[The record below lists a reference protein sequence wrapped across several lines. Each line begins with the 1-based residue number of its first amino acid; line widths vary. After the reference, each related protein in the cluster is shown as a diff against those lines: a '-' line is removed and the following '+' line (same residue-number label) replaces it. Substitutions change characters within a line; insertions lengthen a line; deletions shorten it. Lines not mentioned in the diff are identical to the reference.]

1 VTLPFSREE
10 GVFGLGL
17 TLKSVLQSGRKK
29 IIRVNSDPVCDTGD
43 SHAPVPFYV
52 STAGYGVLVDTARY
66 ASFYFGTHA
75 PLDRIAERV
84 REKNKSEPPSPEEIY
99 KTQCIGETVVVD
111 IPAARGID
119 VYIFAGPDALTAVQR
134 YNLFSGGGC
143 LPPIWGLGNWY
154 RLHSG
159 TNAGEALQAA
169 AGFRADGIPIDGIGL
184 EPGWQSAFYP
194 NTFAWSHRF
203 PDPAGFIKGLAG
215 LGYHVNLWENAFIH
229 PEAPFRKAI
238 EPFCADATSTDGFA
252 PDFLVDEARRIFAEH
267 HERVLVD
274 AGVAAFKLDE
284 CDNSDFIP
292 FSWSFPE
299 YARFPSGADGEQM
312 HALLGVQYQTVI
324 DEIFKKRG
332 QRHYSLVRSSGA
344 LAAPLP
350 FVLYSDLYDHKDF
363 LRGMAVCGF
372 SGLLWTPEVRDAKD
386 VEDLVRRVQSVVLSP
401 YSMIN
406 GWYIKNP
413 PWFNVECQPNN
424 DGIPM
429 AGAERAKALVK
440 SALELRMRLLPCI
453 YAAFAEYRENGK
465 PPFRPLALEFPADK
479 ATWTIDNQWLIGAN
493 ILVAP
498 MTAGET
504 SRRVYLPEG
513 GWRDFWTGALH
524 KGGGVIDVAAGLDSI
539 PLFVK
544 DGTVLPLAEVVPC
557 VRSDTVFRITP
568 FVYSDGPAK
577 GRLYDDDG
585 ETSGARLR
593 EGAWIDLDWD
603 PKSGL
608 TVKTKPPPGASR
620 YDLGGPWAAVKIMR

>member
-17 TLKSVLQSGRKK
+17 TLKSVLLSGRKK

-75 PLDRIAERV
+75 SMNKIEERV
-84 REKNKSEPPSPEEIY
+84 REKSKPEPPNPEEIY
-99 KTQCIGETVVVD
+99 KTQCIGEKVVVD
-111 IPAARGID
+111 IPAAKGVD
-119 VYIFAGPDALTAVQR
+119 LYIFAGPDALTAVKR

-154 RLHSG
+154 RIHSAS
-159 TNAGEALQAA
+159 NAGEALKTAA
-169 AGFRADGIPIDGIGL
+169 SFRADGIPMDGIGL

-194 NTFAWSHRF
+194 NTFSWSQRF
-203 PDPAGFIKGLAG
+203 PDPAGFIKELAG
-215 LGYHVNLWENAFIH
+215 QGFHVNLWENAFIH
-229 PEAPFRKAI
+229 PDAPFRKAI
-238 EPFCADATSTDGFA
+238 EPFCGDATSTDGFA
-252 PDFLVDEARRIFAEH
+252 PDFLVDRARKIFAGH
-267 HERVLVD
+267 HEKVLVD

-284 CDNSDFIP
+284 CDNSDFIS
-292 FSWSFPE
+292 FAWSFPE
-299 YARFPSGADGEQM
+299 YTRFPSGADGEQM
-312 HALLGVQYQTVI
+312 HALLGVHYQHVI
-324 DEIFKKRG
+324 DDVFRKRS

-372 SGLLWTPEVRDAKD
+372 SGLLWTPEVRDARD
-386 VEDLVRRVQSVVLSP
+386 IEDLVRRVQSVILSP

-413 PWFNVECQPNN
+413 PWFNVACQPNN
-424 DGIPM
+424 DGVPM
-429 AGAERAKALVK
+429 DGAERAKALVK
-440 SALELRMRLLPCI
+440 AALELRMRLLPCL
-453 YAAFAEYRENGK
+453 YAAFAGYRETGT
-465 PPFRPLALEFPADK
+465 PPFRPLALDFPEDK
-479 ATWTIDNQWLIGAN
+479 ATWTIDNQWMIGESLLA
-493 ILVAP
+493 AP
-498 MTAGET
+498 MIAGEI
-504 SRRVYLPEG
+504 SRRVYLPKG

-524 KGGGVIDVAAGLDSI
+524 HGGGMIDVSPGLDSI

-544 DGTVLPLAEVVPC
+544 DGSILPLAEVEPC
-557 VRSDTVFRITP
+557 VRRDTVFRITP
-568 FVYSDGPAK
+568 FVYADGPAG

-585 ETSGARLR
+585 ETVAGPRGKGS
-593 EGAWIDLDWD
+593 WIDFGWG
-603 PKSGL
+603 PEAGL
-608 TVKTKPPPGASR
+608 TVRSGKTVAASR
-620 YDLGGPWAAVKIMR
+620 YDLGGPWAAPRIMK